1 MVFYM
6 KMKKQMKGAA
16 KIGLLGGLALAGC
29 QTAHD
34 AAVTS
39 FRVLDAPAAYIRR
52 HIDASEEPQTT
63 TTATTTSGASNT
75 TIARGTTTPTG
86 ASEHTTSSP
95 PPVTNERSVTAEK
108 HASTPPVGTSQTGHE
123 NASIN
128 PKPSPT
134 QQTVSSQMQFPYG
147 KPVPG
152 KPGYVY
158 SPFDRN
164 GGYVDVTG
172 YSPGSKVKDPY
183 TGKIFLVP

>member
-1 MVFYM
+1 
-6 KMKKQMKGAA
+6 MKGAA
-16 KIGLLGGLALAGC
+16 KIGLLGSLVLTGC

-52 HIDASEEPQTT
+52 HIDSAEEPQTT
-63 TTATTTSGASNT
+63 TTTSVASYATTPPGTTPQTTTSQY
-75 TIARGTTTPTG
+75 P
-86 ASEHTTSSP
+86 TSSP
-95 PPVTNERSVTAEK
+95 PPATNERSVTAEK
-108 HASTPPVGTSQTGHE
+108 HASTPPVGTSQTGRE
-123 NASIN
+123 NASSN
-128 PKPSPT
+128 PKASPT
-134 QQTVSSQMQFPYG
+134 PQTASQTQFPYG

>member
-1 MVFYM
+1 
-6 KMKKQMKGAA
+6 MKKQMQGAA
-16 KIGLLGGLALAGC
+16 KIGLLGSLVLAGC

-63 TTATTTSGASNT
+63 TTSGASNATVTPGT
-75 TIARGTTTPTG
+75 TPQTTTPQYT
-86 ASEHTTSSP
+86 ASRP
-95 PPVTNERSVTAEK
+95 PPPPPATNERSVTDEK
-108 HASTPPVGTSQTGHE
+108 HPGSTPPAGRE
-123 NASIN
+123 NASSN
-128 PKPSPT
+128 PKASPT
-134 QQTVSSQMQFPYG
+134 PQTASQTQFPYG

>member
-1 MVFYM
+1 
-6 KMKKQMKGAA
+6 MKGAA
-16 KIGLLGGLALAGC
+16 KIGLLGSLVLAGC

-63 TTATTTSGASNT
+63 TTSGASNAT
-75 TIARGTTTPTG
+75 VTPGTTPQTT
-86 ASEHTTSSP
+86 ALQYATSSP
-95 PPVTNERSVTAEK
+95 PPAMNERSVTAEK
-108 HASTPPVGTSQTGHE
+108 HAPTPPVSTSQTGRE
-123 NASIN
+123 NASSN
-128 PKPSPT
+128 PKASPT
-134 QQTVSSQMQFPYG
+134 PQTASQTQFPYG
-147 KPVPG
+147 RPVPG

>member
-1 MVFYM
+1 
-6 KMKKQMKGAA
+6 MKKQMKGAA
-16 KIGLLGGLALAGC
+16 KIGLLGSLALAGC

-52 HIDASEEPQTT
+52 HIDSSEEPQTT
-63 TTATTTSGASNT
+63 TSVASNAT
-75 TIARGTTTPTG
+75 VAPGTTTQTG
-86 ASEHTTSSP
+86 ASQYTTSSP
-95 PPVTNERSVTAEK
+95 PPTTNERSVTTEK
-108 HASTPPVGTSQTGHE
+108 HASTPPVSTSQTGHE

-128 PKPSPT
+128 PRASPT
-134 QQTVSSQMQFPYG
+134 PQTASQTQFPYG

>member
-1 MVFYM
+1 
-6 KMKKQMKGAA
+6 MKGAA
-16 KIGLLGGLALAGC
+16 KIGLLGSLVLTGC

-52 HIDASEEPQTT
+52 HIDSAEEPQTT
-63 TTATTTSGASNT
+63 TTPSVASNATIPPGT
-75 TIARGTTTPTG
+75 TPQTTTPQY
-86 ASEHTTSSP
+86 ATSSP
-95 PPVTNERSVTAEK
+95 PPAINERSVTAEK
-108 HASTPPVGTSQTGHE
+108 HPASTPPTGRESASSKPKASPTPQTASQT
-123 NASIN
+123 
-128 PKPSPT
+128 
-134 QQTVSSQMQFPYG
+134 QFPYG

-183 TGKIFLVP
+183 TGEIFLVP

>member
-1 MVFYM
+1 MVY
-6 KMKKQMKGAA
+6 MKKQMKVVA
-16 KIGLLGGLALAGC
+16 KIGLLGSLILTGC

-52 HIDASEEPQTT
+52 HIEPGEEPQTT
-63 TTATTTSGASNT
+63 TTTTTSVTSNAT
-75 TIARGTTTPTG
+75 VAPGTTTQTA
-86 ASEHTTSSP
+86 ASQYTTSSAP
-95 PPVTNERSVTAEK
+95 PAMNERSVTAEK
-108 HASTPPVGTSQTGHE
+108 HASTPPVSTSQTGRE
-123 NASIN
+123 NASSN
-128 PKPSPT
+128 PKASPT
-134 QQTVSSQMQFPYG
+134 PQTASQTQFPYG

>member
-1 MVFYM
+1 
-6 KMKKQMKGAA
+6 MKGAA
-16 KIGLLGGLALAGC
+16 KIGLLGSLVLIGC

-52 HIDASEEPQTT
+52 HIEPAEEPQTT
-63 TTATTTSGASNT
+63 TTTSVVSSA
-75 TIARGTTTPTG
+75 AVAPGTTTQTG
-86 ASEHTTSSP
+86 ASQYTTSSP
-95 PPVTNERSVTAEK
+95 PPATNERSVTAEK
-108 HASTPPVGTSQTGHE
+108 HASTPPVSTSQMDRE
-123 NASIN
+123 NASRN
-128 PKPSPT
+128 PKASPT
-134 QQTVSSQMQFPYG
+134 PQTASQTQFPYG

>member
-1 MVFYM
+1 MVY
-6 KMKKQMKGAA
+6 MKKQMKVAA
-16 KIGLLGGLALAGC
+16 KIGLLGSLVLAGC

-52 HIDASEEPQTT
+52 HIEPAEEPQTT
-63 TTATTTSGASNT
+63 TTTSVASNAT
-75 TIARGTTTPTG
+75 VAPGTTPQTG
-86 ASEHTTSSP
+86 ASQYTTSSLP
-95 PPVTNERSVTAEK
+95 PTTNERSVTAEK
-108 HASTPPVGTSQTGHE
+108 HAPTPPVSTSQTGRE
-123 NASIN
+123 NASSK
-128 PKPSPT
+128 PKASPT
-134 QQTVSSQMQFPYG
+134 PQTASQTQLPYG

>member
-1 MVFYM
+1 
-6 KMKKQMKGAA
+6 MKKQMKGAA
-16 KIGLLGGLALAGC
+16 KIGLLGSLVLAGC

-63 TTATTTSGASNT
+63 TTTSLASNAAVAPGT
-75 TIARGTTTPTG
+75 TPQTTTPQYT
-86 ASEHTTSSP
+86 ASRP
-95 PPVTNERSVTAEK
+95 PPPPPATNERSVTDEK
-108 HASTPPVGTSQTGHE
+108 HPGSTPPAGRE
-123 NASIN
+123 NASIK
-128 PKPSPT
+128 PKASPT
-134 QQTVSSQMQFPYG
+134 PQTESQTQFPYG

-158 SPFDRN
+158 SPFDQN

>member
-1 MVFYM
+1 
-6 KMKKQMKGAA
+6 
-16 KIGLLGGLALAGC
+16 LALAGC

-52 HIDASEEPQTT
+52 HIDSSEEPQTT
-63 TTATTTSGASNT
+63 TSVASNAT
-75 TIARGTTTPTG
+75 VAPGTTTQTG
-86 ASEHTTSSP
+86 ASQYTTSSP
-95 PPVTNERSVTAEK
+95 PPTTNERSVTTEK
-108 HASTPPVGTSQTGHE
+108 HASTPPVSTSQTGHE

-128 PKPSPT
+128 PRASPT
-134 QQTVSSQMQFPYG
+134 PQTASQTQFPYG

>member
-1 MVFYM
+1 
-6 KMKKQMKGAA
+6 MKKQMKGAA
-16 KIGLLGGLALAGC
+16 KIGLLGSLVLTGC
-29 QTAHD
+29 QSVHD

-52 HIDASEEPQTT
+52 HIDSSEEPQA
-63 TTATTTSGASNT
+63 ATTTSVASNATIPPRT
-75 TIARGTTTPTG
+75 TPQTTTPQY
-86 ASEHTTSSP
+86 ATSSP
-95 PPVTNERSVTAEK
+95 PPTTNERSVTAEK
-108 HASTPPVGTSQTGHE
+108 HASTPPVSTSQTVRE
-123 NASIN
+123 NALSN
-128 PKPSPT
+128 PKASPT
-134 QQTVSSQMQFPYG
+134 PQTASQTQFPYG

>member
-1 MVFYM
+1 
-6 KMKKQMKGAA
+6 MKGAA
-16 KIGLLGGLALAGC
+16 KIGLLGSLVLIGC

-63 TTATTTSGASNT
+63 TSGASNAT
-75 TIARGTTTPTG
+75 VTPGTAPQTTTLQY
-86 ASEHTTSSP
+86 ATSSP
-95 PPVTNERSVTAEK
+95 PPAMHERSVTAEK
-108 HASTPPVGTSQTGHE
+108 HAATPPVSTSQTGPE
-123 NASIN
+123 NASSK
-128 PKPSPT
+128 PKASPT
-134 QQTVSSQMQFPYG
+134 PQTASQTQFPYG
-147 KPVPG
+147 RPVPG

-172 YSPGSKVKDPY
+172 YSPSSKVKDPY

>member
-1 MVFYM
+1 
-6 KMKKQMKGAA
+6 MKGAA
-16 KIGLLGGLALAGC
+16 KIGLLGSLVLTGC

-63 TTATTTSGASNT
+63 TTATSVASNATNPPGT
-75 TIARGTTTPTG
+75 TPQTTTPQYTI
-86 ASEHTTSSP
+86 SSP
-95 PPVTNERSVTAEK
+95 PAATSERSVTAEK
-108 HASTPPVGTSQTGHE
+108 HASTPPVSTSPTGRE
-123 NASIN
+123 NASSN
-128 PKPSPT
+128 PKASPT
-134 QQTVSSQMQFPYG
+134 PQTASQTQFPYG

>member
-1 MVFYM
+1 
-6 KMKKQMKGAA
+6 MKKQMKGAA
-16 KIGLLGGLALAGC
+16 KIGLLGSLVLTGC

-52 HIDASEEPQTT
+52 HIDSSEQPQTT
-63 TTATTTSGASNT
+63 TTTSVASNATVAPATTPQT
-75 TIARGTTTPTG
+75 TIPQY
-86 ASEHTTSSP
+86 TTSSP
-95 PPVTNERSVTAEK
+95 PSATNERSVTAEK
-108 HASTPPVGTSQTGHE
+108 HASTPPVSTSQTGRE
-123 NASIN
+123 NASSN
-128 PKPSPT
+128 PKASPT
-134 QQTVSSQMQFPYG
+134 PQTASQTQFPYG

>member
-1 MVFYM
+1 
-6 KMKKQMKGAA
+6 MKGAA
-16 KIGLLGGLALAGC
+16 KIGLLGSLVLTGC
-29 QTAHD
+29 QIAHD

-52 HIDASEEPQTT
+52 HIDSSEEPQTT
-63 TTATTTSGASNT
+63 TTTTTTSVASNAT
-75 TIARGTTTPTG
+75 VAPGTTTKRE
-86 ASEHTTSSP
+86 ASQYTTSSP
-95 PPVTNERSVTAEK
+95 PPAMNERSVTAEK
-108 HASTPPVGTSQTGHE
+108 HASTPPVSTSQTGRE
-123 NASIN
+123 NALSN
-128 PKPSPT
+128 PKALPT
-134 QQTVSSQMQFPYG
+134 PQTASQTQFPYG

>member
-1 MVFYM
+1 
-6 KMKKQMKGAA
+6 MKKQMKGAA
-16 KIGLLGGLALAGC
+16 KIGLLGSLALAGC

-52 HIDASEEPQTT
+52 HIEPAEEPQTT
-63 TTATTTSGASNT
+63 TTTTSVASNATVAPGTTKQPGASQY
-75 TIARGTTTPTG
+75 
-86 ASEHTTSSP
+86 TTSSP
-95 PPVTNERSVTAEK
+95 PPTTNERSVTAEK
-108 HASTPPVGTSQTGHE
+108 HASTPPVSTSQTGRE
-123 NASIN
+123 NASSN

-134 QQTVSSQMQFPYG
+134 PQTASSQTQFPYG
-147 KPVPG
+147 RPVPG

-172 YSPGSKVKDPY
+172 YSRGSKVKDPY

>member
-1 MVFYM
+1 
-6 KMKKQMKGAA
+6 MKGAA
-16 KIGLLGGLALAGC
+16 KIGLLGSLVLTGC

-39 FRVLDAPAAYIRR
+39 FRILDAPAAYIRR
-52 HIDASEEPQTT
+52 HIDSSEEPQTT
-63 TTATTTSGASNT
+63 TTTSVASYATTPPGTTPQTTTSQY
-75 TIARGTTTPTG
+75 P
-86 ASEHTTSSP
+86 TSSP
-95 PPVTNERSVTAEK
+95 PPATNERSVTAEK
-108 HASTPPVGTSQTGHE
+108 HPASTPPTGSE
-123 NASIN
+123 NASSK
-128 PKPSPT
+128 PKASPT
-134 QQTVSSQMQFPYG
+134 AQTASQTQFPYG